1 MTRLADVADVIRSK
15 NAGPYE
21 LTLDIIFAKRF
32 WFEEALRCELIS
44 NRRSRSFTDRR
55 IGCAEHRRSRLPL
68 PSRQRCGGLWHRA
81 LSAIRMSMAH
91 SMPLC

>member
-21 LTLDIIFAKRF
+21 LTLDIIFTERF

-44 NRRSRSFTDRR
+44 GPKIARILNNSSPITCVVQSVELTIFNR
-55 IGCAEHRRSRLPL
+55 
-68 PSRQRCGGLWHRA
+68 GGVDHLLLFWPIRA
-81 LSAIRMSMAH
+81 LVYR
-91 SMPLC
+91 